1 MHQESSSPSSPP
13 VEAAETDQQAQALEL
28 PSCVKHVR
36 VDERNVYLVGT
47 AHVSKQ
53 SVEDVRTTVEMVH
66 PDTICVELCPSRH
79 RALIDREGWRK
90 MDIMRVIRE
99 RKTPFLLAQLILS
112 SFYRK
117 LGDQLGIQPGADMAE
132 GVRLAKETGAHLV
145 LADREVEI
153 TLKRTWRH
161 LGFIEKFKMVGQ
173 LLMGLIF
180 AGKIDDSVVE
190 SLKQKDQ
197 MEILMD
203 AFADEFPQVKRRLID
218 ERDLFLAQKIREAPG
233 QTVVAVVGAGH
244 MAGIE
249 AHIHQDTELAP
260 LTVLPPK
267 SSVGSFLKWAIPI
280 AIVVLIA
287 WGFLKEGQA
296 HAMESAIIW
305 VALNSVLAGLGAV
318 LAWAHPLT
326 VLTAMVASPFTS
338 LNPMIA
344 AGFVAG
350 FVQAV
355 IRRPTVAD
363 LEDLPQAIT
372 SLKGFW
378 TNPLCRILLVVAL
391 VNLGSSLAAFI
402 SGGWIAARTF

>member
-1 MHQESSSPSSPP
+1 MNQEQISL
-13 VEAAETDQQAQALEL
+13 VEASGL
-28 PSCVKHVR
+28 PSCVRHVH
-36 VDERNVYLVGT
+36 VDGKNVYLVGT
-47 AHVSKQ
+47 AHVSRQ
-53 SVEDVRTTVEMVH
+53 SVEDVRLTVETVQ
-66 PDTICVELCPSRH
+66 PDTICVELCASRH
-79 RALIDREGWRK
+79 RALIDRDGWRK

-132 GVRLAKETGAHLV
+132 GVRLARETGAQLV

-161 LGFIEKFKMVGQ
+161 LGFWEKFKMIGQ

-180 AGKIDDSVVE
+180 ANKVDDDLVE
-190 SLKQKDQ
+190 SLKKKDQ

-218 ERDLFLAQKIREAPG
+218 ERDVYLAQMIRQSAG
-233 QTVVAVVGAGH
+233 KNIVAVVGAGH
-244 MAGIE
+244 VDGIE
-249 AHIHQDTELAP
+249 QHIHQDIDLTP
-260 LTVLPPK
+260 LKIVPPATNFAK
-267 SSVGSFLKWAIPI
+267 GLKWAVPLVIL
-280 AIVVLIA
+280 VLVA
-287 WGFLKEGQA
+287 WGFLKEGQG
-296 HAMESAIIW
+296 HALESAFIW
-305 VALNSVLAGLGAV
+305 IALNSILAGLGAL

-326 VLTAMVASPFTS
+326 ILTAMVASPFTS

-350 FVQAV
+350 FVQAL

-372 SLKGFW
+372 TLKGFW

>member
-1 MHQESSSPSSPP
+1 MN
-13 VEAAETDQQAQALEL
+13 QAQIPPTETPEL
-28 PSCVKHVR
+28 PSSVKLVR
-36 VDERNVYLVGT
+36 VDDRDVYLVGT

-53 SVEDVRTTVEMVH
+53 SVQDVRLTVEAVH
-66 PDTICVELCPSRH
+66 PDTICVELCASRH
-79 RALIDREGWRK
+79 RAIVDRDGWRK

-132 GVRLAKETGAHLV
+132 GIRLAKETGAQLV

-161 LGFIEKFKMVGQ
+161 LGFLEKFKMVGQ
-173 LLMGLIF
+173 LLMGLLF
-180 AGKIDDSVVE
+180 SAKIDDQVVE
-190 SLKQKDQ
+190 TLKRKDQ
-197 MEILMD
+197 LEILME

-218 ERDLFLAQKIREAPG
+218 ERDIYLAQKIRQAPG
-233 QTVVAVVGAGH
+233 KTIVAVVGAGH
-244 MAGIE
+244 VGGIE
-249 AHIHQDTELAP
+249 AHIHQDMDLKP

-267 SSVGSFLKWAIPI
+267 TNTSTFLKWGIPI
-280 AIVVLIA
+280 AILALIA
-287 WGFLKEGQA
+287 WGFFKEGQS
-296 HAMESAIIW
+296 HAVESAFIW
-305 VALNSVLAGLGAV
+305 IGLNSVLAGLGAV

-326 VLTAMVASPFTS
+326 ILTAMVASPFTS

-372 SLKGFW
+372 TLKGFW

>member
-1 MHQESSSPSSPP
+1 M
-13 VEAAETDQQAQALEL
+13 
-28 PSCVKHVR
+28 
-36 VDERNVYLVGT
+36 YLVGT

-53 SVEDVRTTVEMVH
+53 SVEDVRVTVKLVH
-66 PDTICVELCPSRH
+66 PDTICVELCPSRY
-79 RALIDREGWRK
+79 RALMDRDGWRK

-132 GVRLAKETGAHLV
+132 GVRLSKETDAQLV
-145 LADREVEI
+145 LADREVEV

-161 LGFIEKFKMVGQ
+161 LGFVEKLKMIGQ

-180 AGKIDDSVVE
+180 AGKIDDDVIE
-190 SLKQKDQ
+190 SLKKKDQ

-203 AFADEFPQVKRRLID
+203 AFADEFPEVKRRLID
-218 ERDLFLAQKIREAPG
+218 ERDIYLAQKIREAPG
-233 QTVVAVVGAGH
+233 KSIVAIVGAGH

-249 AHIHQDTELAP
+249 IHIHHDTDLQP
-260 LTVLPPK
+260 LTVVPQK
-267 SSVGSFLKWAIPI
+267 TNFSSFLKWFIPM
-280 AIVVLIA
+280 AIVALII

-296 HAMESAIIW
+296 HAMESAFIW
-305 VALNSVLAGLGAV
+305 IALNSVLAGLGAV
-318 LAWAHPLT
+318 LALAHPLT

-350 FVQAV
+350 FVQAL

-363 LEDLPQAIT
+363 LEDLPKAIT